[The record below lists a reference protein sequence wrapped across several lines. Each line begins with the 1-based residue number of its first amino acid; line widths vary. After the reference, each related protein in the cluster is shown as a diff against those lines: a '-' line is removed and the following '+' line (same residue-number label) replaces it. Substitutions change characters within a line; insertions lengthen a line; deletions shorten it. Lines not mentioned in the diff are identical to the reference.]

1 MQEDDFDDEI
11 ENELEEGDDDED
23 SPSKDLFDTP
33 TLNKTIENPETILKD
48 DQTKTRF
55 SYHKQIQNSLH
66 EDDSKKVHPGFVS
79 SYSFGEHEFERLK
92 FMLLRLDE
100 IAEKVMSYR
109 KEHLVYF
116 PEFYSVLQNFFYC
129 IYFIVDSTNRR
140 KIKEG
145 LDYVRESVI
154 NYTTKGEINTT
165 AIFILSE
172 IYLLL
177 SNIKNFHGL
186 GFSYEKKKG
195 ESERYDDA
203 FFKKKRKAR

>member
-1 MQEDDFDDEI
+1 MQEEEFDEELENEI
-11 ENELEEGDDDED
+11 EGGDDDED

-33 TLNKTIENPETILKD
+33 TLNKIIEDPDKILKD
-48 DQTKTRF
+48 ENTKVRF
-55 SYHKQIQNSLH
+55 NYHKEIQETLNPD
-66 EDDSKKVHPGFVS
+66 EKKIHPGFTS

-92 FMLLRLDE
+92 LMLLRLDE
-100 IAEKVMSYR
+100 VAEKVMSYR
-109 KEHLVYF
+109 REYLPYF
-116 PEFYSVLQNFFYC
+116 PEFFSILQNFFYC
-129 IYFIVDSTNRR
+129 IYFIIDSTNRK

-145 LDYVRESVI
+145 FNYVQEAVI
-154 NYTTKGEINTT
+154 NYTTNNSMDMT
-165 AIFILSE
+165 AILILSE

-203 FFKKKRKAR
+203 FFKKKKKVR